1 MSVPVSTQSS
11 FSKLSLV
18 KWIVALGIPALI
30 CLIPVNDLFTWQI
43 RLFIALSL
51 LLILL
56 VAFEL
61 FNIMVPSV
69 LLPTAYFVTGIVP
82 ASTAFGAWTSTVIW
96 VVLGAFVLANVLEDV
111 GLLKRIAYWCIL
123 KTGGTYAGTVWGT
136 LIASIVLSVVTFGNA
151 YVLMAALCYGI
162 CKALGLGK
170 SKEAAIIMTAGLLG
184 VVTVRGV
191 IYAPTVLSLINAGAQ
206 LVLPDFQI
214 TWLNE
219 LIDNLPVILFCFLF
233 VWIMLKTLKKKPD
246 TNGRAYFQQEYD
258 ALGPFSINEKKSC
271 AVLVVLL
278 LYLCT
283 GTLHGLSMDY
293 GFMIIPWLL
302 FMPKINVG
310 TDKNL
315 KDLDLSM
322 LMFIVACMSIG
333 TVASA
338 LGVGKI
344 VSDILAPLLGTLPT
358 SIVLFSM
365 MFMGII
371 LNLLMTPLAI
381 LAGFSEP
388 VTQIAL
394 SLGIS
399 PRAMLYA
406 LNYSCDL
413 IILPYEYVPYLIF
426 FSFGLMHTSDFIKY
440 MGLKIILFCVFFF
453 IAIIPYWRLLGLV

>member
-1 MSVPVSTQSS
+1 MSIPAATQRTN
-11 FSKLSLV
+11 LLGV
-18 KWIVALGIPALI
+18 IKWLIALGIPLAI
-30 CLIPVNDLFTWQI
+30 CCIPVNDLFTWRI

-61 FNIMVPSV
+61 FNIMIPSV

-82 ASTAFGAWTSTVIW
+82 ASTAFGAWTSTVIL
-96 VVLGAFVLANVLEDV
+96 VVLGAFVLANVLEEV

-136 LIASIVLSVVTFGNA
+136 LIASMVLSIVTFGNA

-162 CKALGLGK
+162 CKALNLGK
-170 SKEAAIIMTAGLLG
+170 SKEAAIVMTAGLLG

-206 LVLPDFQI
+206 LVIPDFQI

-219 LIDNLPVILFCFLF
+219 LIDNLPVLLFCFLF
-233 VWIMLKTLKKKPD
+233 VWIMLKTLKTKPD
-246 TNGRAYFQQEYD
+246 TNGRAYFQQEYNN
-258 ALGPFSINEKKSC
+258 LGPFSTNEKKSC
-271 AVLVVLL
+271 AVLLILL
-278 LYLCT
+278 IYLCT
-283 GTLHGLSMDY
+283 GTLHGLPMDY

-310 TDKNL
+310 TDKSL
-315 KDLDLSM
+315 RDLDLSM

-338 LGVGKI
+338 LGIGKI
-344 VSDILAPLLGTLPT
+344 VSDILAPLLGGFPGPL
-358 SIVLFSM
+358 ILFFI
-365 MFMGII
+365 MFMGTV

-394 SLGIS
+394 SLGID
-399 PRAMLYA
+399 PRAMLYS
-406 LNYSCDL
+406 LNYACDL

-426 FSFGLMHTSDFIKY
+426 FSFGLMYTSDFLKY
-440 MGLKIILFCVFFF
+440 MGLKIVLFCLFFF
-453 IAIIPYWRLLGLV
+453 IAIVPYWYLIGLM